1 MRITYIIIGLL
12 VFGAFLTMLVSQ
24 DPQRSAALTQAYRD
38 AAFTGETREIV
49 LAVLALGIGGFIVY
63 LTMTRR

>member
-12 VFGAFLTMLVSQ
+12 VFSAFLTMLVSQ